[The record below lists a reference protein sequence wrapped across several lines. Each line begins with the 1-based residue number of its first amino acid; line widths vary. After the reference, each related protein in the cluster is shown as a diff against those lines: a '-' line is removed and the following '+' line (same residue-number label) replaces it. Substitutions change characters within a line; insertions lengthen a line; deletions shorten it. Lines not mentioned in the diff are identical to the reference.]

1 MTVDQKQ
8 TPAAT
13 ATAQQ
18 NHLKAAECCNSAAAA
33 HSEAAKH
40 SASGDAKSA
49 GYHAAVA
56 QGHTL
61 HAAEHSDAACKKVA
75 TTATPAPAM
84 K

>member
-1 MTVDQKQ
+1 MTVDQKS
-8 TPAAT
+8 TTTGT

-18 NHLKAAECCNSAAAA
+18 NHLKAAECCNSAAVA
-33 HSEAAKH
+33 HTEAAKH

-61 HAAEHSDAACKKVA
+61 NAAEHSEAACTKVA
-75 TTATPAPAM
+75 TAATPAPAM
-84 K
+84 T

>member
-1 MTVDQKQ
+1 MTVDQKS
-8 TPAAT
+8 TTTGT

-18 NHLKAAECCNSAAAA
+18 NHLKAAECCNSAAVA
-33 HSEAAKH
+33 HTEAAKH
-40 SASGDAKSA
+40 SASGDTKSA

-61 HAAEHSDAACKKVA
+61 NAAEHSEAACKKVA
-75 TTATPAPAM
+75 TAATPAPAM

>member
-1 MTVDQKQ
+1 MTVDQKS
-8 TPAAT
+8 TTTGT

-18 NHLKAAECCNSAAAA
+18 NHLKAAECCNSAAVA
-33 HSEAAKH
+33 HTEAAKH
-40 SASGDAKSA
+40 SASGDVKSA

-61 HAAEHSDAACKKVA
+61 NAAEHSEAACKKVA
-75 TTATPAPAM
+75 TAATPAPAM

>member
-1 MTVDQKQ
+1 MTVDQKS
-8 TPAAT
+8 TAT
-13 ATAQQ
+13 GAATAQQ
-18 NHLKAAECCNSAAAA
+18 NHLKAAECCNSAAVA
-33 HSEAAKH
+33 HTEAAKH

-61 HAAEHSDAACKKVA
+61 NAAEHSEAACKKVA
-75 TTATPAPAM
+75 TAATPAPAM